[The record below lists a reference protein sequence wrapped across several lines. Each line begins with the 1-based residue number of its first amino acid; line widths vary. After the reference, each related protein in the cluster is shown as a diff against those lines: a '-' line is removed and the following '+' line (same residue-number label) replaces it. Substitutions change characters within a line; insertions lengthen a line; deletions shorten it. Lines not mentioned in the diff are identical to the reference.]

1 MRNARLDMCVEI
13 TLEMLRNGEIAPESL
28 FSAALFSPAEIS
40 GALGEADDVLRT
52 RIRRAFPPAS
62 TRTLSGALFRTRIE
76 ELRLGVTT
84 DPRGIRDPALRLAN
98 HVVDGQK
105 HYSLCRNRAYK
116 TQGVVEG

>member
-40 GALGEADDVLRT
+40 GALGEADEVLRT

-62 TRTLSGALFRTRIE
+62 TTTLPWLK
-76 ELRLGVTT
+76 
-84 DPRGIRDPALRLAN
+84 N
-98 HVVDGQK
+98 
-105 HYSLCRNRAYK
+105 
-116 TQGVVEG
+116 